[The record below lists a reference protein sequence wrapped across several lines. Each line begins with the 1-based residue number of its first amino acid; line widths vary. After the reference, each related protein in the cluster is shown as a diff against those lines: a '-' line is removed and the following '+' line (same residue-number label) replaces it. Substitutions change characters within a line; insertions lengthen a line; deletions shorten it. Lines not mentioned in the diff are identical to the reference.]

1 MPFVSTAAFLY
12 SSNCSSSV
20 GSAFLLRKRNSVLK
34 SPTPSAP
41 ALTALAASSAPP
53 ILAAS
58 ITFFPSAVSVLLLIN
73 VFNSSIC
80 SSYFFFFFSYIES
93 VRCVGLMKTSPYA
106 PSIIIESPLF
116 TLLSIPF
123 TLSTAGISSA
133 LARIEACAVSPPFS
147 AIIPATCAVSI
158 EAVIDGL
165 ISSATMTVLSGRLVR
180 SNAFVPC
187 NICIILSFIS

>member
-1 MPFVSTAAFLY
+1 MNISPLSRQNLIARYPKKGLVSFVSPMYGISLSPPISSVLIVSGIPFVSTAAFLY

-73 VFNSSIC
+73 VFNSSMC
-80 SSYFFFFFSYIES
+80 SSYFFFFFSYIEN
-93 VRCVGLMKTSPYA
+93 VRCVGLIKTSP
-106 PSIIIESPLF
+106 
-116 TLLSIPF
+116 
-123 TLSTAGISSA
+123 
-133 LARIEACAVSPPFS
+133 
-147 AIIPATCAVSI
+147 
-158 EAVIDGL
+158 
-165 ISSATMTVLSGRLVR
+165 
-180 SNAFVPC
+180 
-187 NICIILSFIS
+187 